1 MYTAEL
7 DHAATPLQVPELDE
21 PDEVPLGAVLLLLPD
36 AAAPPAHALTVEK
49 VHGQSQRA
57 RVA

>member
-21 PDEVPLGAVLLLLPD
+21 PDEVPLGAVLLLLLLD

-49 VHGQSQRA
+49 VCGHWGHR
-57 RVA
+57 R